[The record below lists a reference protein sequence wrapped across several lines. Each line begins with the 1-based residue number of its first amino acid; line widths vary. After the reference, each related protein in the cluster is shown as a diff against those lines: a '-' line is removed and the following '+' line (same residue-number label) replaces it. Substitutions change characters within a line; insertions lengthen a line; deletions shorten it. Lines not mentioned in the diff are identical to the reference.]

1 MQFADVAQA
10 LQTQTAI
17 FANCSNLP
25 QRIATIVWHNKGALR
40 ENGTDLPHNLRKVLP
55 AKAHAG
61 TFSCGCG
68 RSSGAQQAHKKL
80 SPVSMRG
87 NSQNGGQTT
96 KSLLTKPQCS
106 GVPIQQAVSLSSSF
120 PRHCLLFVCAF
131 FREIQA
137 VSRSECCPAARSPAY
152 KNRPGFLL
160 RKPGRFVCFIC
171 AFSSAHDF
179 SGSSARSICKGFLF
193 AESQPIGIFH
203 PAGIGMLNN
212 FPRIVVRKAHHF
224 QNTLAVHPVFRK
236 DTLLG
241 PNNHIHQW
249 NFAFI
254 SDEKIQWQIILQNAL
269 ICAKILSIFAQ
280 VGDFLFTLKALLLCA
295 VPLFR
300 SSSSDLAADYNVSL
314 CGQRCSA
321 QRFLLLSMIFFFI
334 IRHQNPNEK
343 HYRYSA
349 QNSRIKF
356 YAKKPAKIG
365 FLRSFCRSSPNF
377 ATDLLQT
384 TEKGASYTFHYQYAK
399 VNPLHFCI
407 SKITQVQS

>member
-1 MQFADVAQA
+1 MGCNAKKFQIQTAEGCGLFSSLFYGQGVYRNFQKQCLSKRHICDMQFADVAQA

-17 FANCSNLP
+17 FANCSKLP
-25 QRIATIVWHNKGALR
+25 QKIATIVWHNKGALR
-40 ENGTDLPHNLRKVLP
+40 ENGTDIPHNLRKVLP

-152 KNRPGFLL
+152 KKHNR
-160 RKPGRFVCFIC
+160 
-171 AFSSAHDF
+171 H
-179 SGSSARSICKGFLF
+179 
-193 AESQPIGIFH
+193 
-203 PAGIGMLNN
+203 
-212 FPRIVVRKAHHF
+212 
-224 QNTLAVHPVFRK
+224 
-236 DTLLG
+236 
-241 PNNHIHQW
+241 
-249 NFAFI
+249 
-254 SDEKIQWQIILQNAL
+254 
-269 ICAKILSIFAQ
+269 
-280 VGDFLFTLKALLLCA
+280 
-295 VPLFR
+295 
-300 SSSSDLAADYNVSL
+300 
-314 CGQRCSA
+314 
-321 QRFLLLSMIFFFI
+321 
-334 IRHQNPNEK
+334 
-343 HYRYSA
+343 SA

-356 YAKKPAKIG
+356 YTPKSAKIG
-365 FLRSFCRSSPNF
+365 FSEPFCRYSPNF

-384 TEKGASYTFHYQYAK
+384 CYKRLKRGPPTRFIINMQK
-399 VNPLHFCI
+399 
-407 SKITQVQS
+407 